1 MYLDKSGRIE
11 ISTGG
16 DLPHWHQ
23 AGVIQFVTFRLKDS
37 LPQEVIRDLSEEFL
51 KGDIS
56 KNCDK
61 RTKLLIASLEE
72 KLLDNGY
79 GKCVLR
85 KPEIREIL
93 RNVLHHDDGSKY
105 DLIAYVIMP
114 NHIHLLYIP
123 FEKSAEK
130 FAGEIKR
137 ISSRM
142 INRYLNTSG
151 NLWQSESFDRMV
163 RSKQDLLDYIEYI
176 RQNPANLK
184 SDEYDLYISPHIE
197 NM

>member
-1 MYLDKSGRIE
+1 MYLDKSSRIE
-11 ISTGG
+11 ITTGG

-37 LPQEVIRDLSEEFL
+37 LPQEVIKDLSEEYF

-56 KNCDK
+56 NNNDK
-61 RTKLLIASLEE
+61 RAKLLIASLEE
-72 KLLDNGY
+72 KLLNSGY

-85 KPEIREIL
+85 NSEIREIL
-93 RNVLHHDDGSKY
+93 RNVLHHDDGKKY

-114 NHIHLLYIP
+114 NHVHLLYIP

-142 INRYLNTSG
+142 INRYLHVGG
-151 NLWQSESFDRMV
+151 NLWQSESFDRIV
-163 RSKQDLLDYIEYI
+163 RSKQELMDYIEYI
-176 RQNPANLK
+176 RQNPANIK
-184 SDEYDLYISPHIE
+184 SGEFDLYISPHIE